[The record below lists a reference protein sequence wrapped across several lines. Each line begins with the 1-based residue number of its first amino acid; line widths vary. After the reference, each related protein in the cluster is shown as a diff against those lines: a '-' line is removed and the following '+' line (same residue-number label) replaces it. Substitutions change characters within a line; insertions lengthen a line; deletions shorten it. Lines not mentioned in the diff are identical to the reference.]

1 MQYNKSLILM
11 LAAAAAS
18 VRANDVTPLPA
29 DTSRVIDIEE
39 TVVVASPKETQTLRR
54 QAVSVSILGEQRL
67 ADFDVRSVR
76 GLSGVV
82 PNFYSPD
89 YGSRLSSAIYVR
101 GIGSRINSPA
111 VGLYVDNIPYV
122 DKTAYDFRFQ
132 NVDRIDVLRGPQGTI
147 YGRNSMAGLMRVFT
161 KDPLTYKGTEV
172 NLGASG
178 RNNGLKADFTT
189 FLHPAQNLG
198 LSVGGFYDYSEG
210 YFKSSDKQDVD
221 YLHTA
226 GGNVRAVWKP
236 ADALRLGLSVNYEYV
251 DQGANPYFYEG
262 PAEAG
267 AVDEYPDER
276 GSISYTYRPYYRRN
290 LWNNGLSVEWTAPSF
305 VLSSNTSFQYL
316 DDRLSIDQDFLKAD
330 IFRLIQQQAQ
340 RNLTEE
346 FTLRSHRGR
355 RWLWTSGAFVSYQHL
370 NTSCPVRFGAD
381 GMDYLNGQISGG
393 MSQSGMPMSLELSDG
408 QLMFTSQFRTPSVN
422 AALFHQSTFRHLGVE
437 GLSATVGLRLD
448 YDHQQLT
455 LDAATSDAVP
465 YNFRMPAF
473 QVDASE
479 SVSPQVKGSL
489 SDHYWQLLPKFALQY
504 DLPEAL
510 GNVYASVSKG
520 YRSGGYNIQQ
530 YSDLAQAAL
539 TRDLMSSVADLS
551 EATISAIPG
560 MPQAVKDKAIAA
572 MREAISQYM
581 PAEPQAADLRFK
593 PEKSWNYEVGAHLNL
608 ADHALRL
615 DAAAFCTLTK
625 DQQIARFSPSGLGR
639 MTVNAGESRSC
650 GAELGLT
657 WAALDNRLMMMAN
670 YGFTH
675 ATFTFYDAGE
685 QVVTDENGE
694 SQRVHVDYTGN
705 RVPFAPAHTLGASAD
720 FTQPLNRG
728 LWRSVTV
735 GLNVSGCGDIYW
747 NEQNSM
753 RQKFYAL
760 MGAHVGG
767 QLGSWLH
774 FDFWAK
780 NITNT
785 HYDLFRFD
793 SMDRR
798 FSQRGLPAQAGF
810 DLKFQF

>member
-1 MQYNKSLILM
+1 MRYNKSLPLA
-11 LAAAAAS
+11 LAAVAATAQ
-18 VRANDVTPLPA
+18 AHDVTPLPA
-29 DTSRVIDIEE
+29 DSSRVIDIEG

-54 QAVSVSILGEQRL
+54 QAMSVSILGEQRL

-161 KDPLTYKGTEV
+161 KDPLTYKGTEI
-172 NLGASG
+172 NLSGSG
-178 RNNGLKADFTT
+178 RDNGLKADVTT
-189 FLHPAQNLG
+189 FLHPTERLG
-198 LSVGGFYDYSEG
+198 LSVGAFYDYSEG
-210 YFKSSDKQDVD
+210 FFKTADNQKVD
-221 YLHTA
+221 YQHAA

-236 ADALRLGLSVNYEYV
+236 LDNLRLGLSVNYEYV
-251 DQGANPYFYEG
+251 DQGANPYYYEG
-262 PAEAG
+262 PSEAG
-267 AVDEYPDER
+267 AEEEYPDALGR
-276 GSISYTYRPYYRRN
+276 ISYTYRPYYRRN

-330 IFRLIQQQAQ
+330 IFRLIQEQAQ
-340 RNLTEE
+340 RNVTEE

-355 RWLWTSGAFVSYQHL
+355 RWLWTTGAFVSYQHL
-370 NTSCPVRFGAD
+370 NTSCPVRFGQD
-381 GMDYLNGQISGG
+381 GMDYLNGQIAGG
-393 MSQSGMPMSLELSDG
+393 MGQSGMPMSLELSDG
-408 QLMFTSQFRTPSVN
+408 QLMFTSLFRTPSVN
-422 AALFHQSTFRHLGVE
+422 AALFHQSTFRNLGVE

-455 LDAATSDAVP
+455 LDAATAGTVP

-473 QVDASE
+473 QVNASE

-539 TRDLMSSVADLS
+539 TRELMSSVADLS
-551 EATISAIPG
+551 EVTIAAMPG
-560 MPQAVKDKAIAA
+560 MPQAVKDKAIEA
-572 MREAISQYM
+572 MRAAISQYM
-581 PAEPQAADLRFK
+581 PAEPQAASLRFK
-593 PEKSWNYEVGAHLNL
+593 PEKSWNYEVGTHLNL

-615 DAAAFCTLTK
+615 DAAAFYTLTR

-639 MTVNAGESRSC
+639 MTVNAGKARSY
-650 GAELGLT
+650 GAEVGLT
-657 WAALDNRLMMMAN
+657 WAALDNRLTLMAN

-675 ATFTFYDAGE
+675 ATFTSYDAGE
-685 QVVTDENGE
+685 QVVTDANGE
-694 SQRVHVDYTGN
+694 SQRVHVDYSGN
-705 RVPFAPAHTLGASAD
+705 RVPFAPAHTLGASVD
-720 FTQPLNRG
+720 FTQPLSHPV
-728 LWRSVTV
+728 WRNVTV
-735 GLNVSGCGDIYW
+735 GLNVNGCGDIYW

-760 MGAHVGG
+760 MGAHVGA

-774 FDFWAK
+774 LDLWAK
-780 NITNT
+780 NLTNT
-785 HYDLFRFD
+785 RYDLFRFD

-810 DLKFQF
+810 DLSFKF

>member
-1 MQYNKSLILM
+1 MRYNKSLPLA
-11 LAAAAAS
+11 LAAVAATAQ
-18 VRANDVTPLPA
+18 AHDVTPLPA
-29 DTSRVIDIEE
+29 DSSRVIDIEE

-54 QAVSVSILGEQRL
+54 QSMSVSILGEQRL

-161 KDPLTYKGTEV
+161 KDPLTYKGTEI
-172 NLGASG
+172 NLSGSG
-178 RNNGLKADFTT
+178 RDNGLKADVTT
-189 FLHPAQNLG
+189 FLHPTERLG
-198 LSVGGFYDYSEG
+198 LSVGAFYDYSEG
-210 YFKSSDKQDVD
+210 FFKTADNQKVD
-221 YLHTA
+221 YQHAA

-236 ADALRLGLSVNYEYV
+236 LDNLRLGLSVNYEYV
-251 DQGANPYFYEG
+251 DQGANPYYYEG
-262 PAEAG
+262 PSEAG
-267 AVDEYPDER
+267 AEEEYPDALGR
-276 GSISYTYRPYYRRN
+276 ISYTYRPYYRRN

-330 IFRLIQQQAQ
+330 IFRLIQEQAQ
-340 RNLTEE
+340 RNVTEE

-355 RWLWTSGAFVSYQHL
+355 RWLWTTGAFVSYQHL
-370 NTSCPVRFGAD
+370 NTSCPVRFGQD
-381 GMDYLNGQISGG
+381 GMDYLNGQIAGG
-393 MSQSGMPMSLELSDG
+393 MGQSGMPMSLELSDG
-408 QLMFTSQFRTPSVN
+408 QLMFTSLFRTPSVN
-422 AALFHQSTFRHLGVE
+422 AALFHQSTFRNLGVE

-455 LDAATSDAVP
+455 LDAATAGAVP

-473 QVDASE
+473 QVNASE

-539 TRDLMSSVADLS
+539 TRELMGSVADLS
-551 EATISAIPG
+551 EATIAAMPG
-560 MPQAVKDKAIAA
+560 MPQAVKDKAIEA
-572 MREAISQYM
+572 MRAAISLYM
-581 PAEPQAADLRFK
+581 PDEPQAASLRFK
-593 PEKSWNYEVGAHLNL
+593 PEKSWNYEVGTHLNL

-615 DAAAFCTLTK
+615 DAAAFYTLTR

-639 MTVNAGESRSC
+639 MTVNAGKACSY
-650 GAELGLT
+650 GAEVGLT
-657 WAALDNRLMMMAN
+657 WAALDNRLTLMAN

-675 ATFTFYDAGE
+675 ATFTSYDAGE
-685 QVVTDENGE
+685 QVVTDANGE
-694 SQRVHVDYTGN
+694 SQRVHVDYSGN
-705 RVPFAPAHTLGASAD
+705 RVPFAPAHTLGASVD
-720 FTQPLNRG
+720 FTQPLSHPV
-728 LWRSVTV
+728 WRNVTV
-735 GLNVSGCGDIYW
+735 GLNVNGCGDIYW

-760 MGAHVGG
+760 MGAHVGA

-774 FDFWAK
+774 LNLWAK
-780 NITNT
+780 NLTNT
-785 HYDLFRFD
+785 RYDLFRFD

-810 DLKFQF
+810 DLSFKF